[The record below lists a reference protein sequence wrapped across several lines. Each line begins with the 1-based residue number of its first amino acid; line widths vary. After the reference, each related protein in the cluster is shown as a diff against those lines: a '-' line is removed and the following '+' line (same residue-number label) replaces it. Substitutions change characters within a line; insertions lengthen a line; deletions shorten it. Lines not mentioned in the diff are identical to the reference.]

1 MKKRTLSL
9 ILALLMVCSLLPVS
23 AAADAPKS
31 GTCGENVTWT
41 LDDAGVLTISGTG
54 EATEKPWLEYKD
66 SIKSVVVKE
75 GVTSLFG
82 GSFAG
87 CTELTKVDLP
97 GSLKSMGYFSF
108 GECTGLSNIDIP
120 VGVKEID
127 ANVFSGCTGLTSVN
141 IPYGVEIIKSGAF
154 ANCTGLKNITI
165 PNSVKE
171 IWGEVF
177 SGCTGL
183 TSITVPESVTSLSS
197 AAFSGCTSLTSANIK
212 GGIKTLNASMF
223 ADCSS
228 LKSVSI
234 PSSVTNI
241 VNYAF
246 DGCTALKDVY
256 FGGTQAQWE
265 AIKIGSAN
273 EALKSA
279 VIHYGSTYPFTD
291 VDPAGRHAPFAE
303 AIQWAVNEG
312 ITTGYGNG
320 IFKPNADCS
329 RAQVVTFLWRAAG
342 SPAPKS
348 EDNPFVDV
356 FAKQDNGNDNPFYTA
371 ILWAVENGITNGV
384 DATHFAPS
392 KTCTRAQVVTFLW
405 RAEGQPEPASAVNP
419 FADVSAKQDN
429 GNDNPFYTAILWAV
443 GEGITNGTD
452 KTHFSPNN
460 TCTRAQVVTFI
471 YRDIA

>member
-9 ILALLMVCSLLPVS
+9 ILALLMVCSLMPVS

-82 GSFAG
+82 GSFVE
-87 CTELTKVDLP
+87 CTELTKAELP
-97 GSLKSMGYFSF
+97 NSLETIGYALFCDCIRLTS
-108 GECTGLSNIDIP
+108 IDIP
-120 VGVKEID
+120 DSVKEIEAEAFAD
-127 ANVFSGCTGLTSVN
+127 CIGLTSVS
-141 IPYGVEIIKSGAF
+141 IPGSVEVIKARAF
-154 ANCTGLKNITI
+154 MYCTALKSVTI

-171 IWGEVF
+171 IWTE
-177 SGCTGL
+177 
-183 TSITVPESVTSLSS
+183 
-197 AAFSGCTSLTSANIK
+197 A
-212 GGIKTLNASMF
+212 F
-223 ADCSS
+223 AD
-228 LKSVSI
+228 
-234 PSSVTNI
+234 
-241 VNYAF
+241 
-246 DGCTALKDVY
+246 CTALKDVY

-265 AIKIGSAN
+265 GIQIGSAN

-356 FAKQDNGNDNPFYTA
+356 FAKQDNGNDNPYYTA

-405 RAEGQPEPASAVNP
+405 RAEGQPEPESAVNP

-429 GNDNPFYTAILWAV
+429 GSDNPFYVAILWAV

>member
-9 ILALLMVCSLLPVS
+9 ILALLMVCSLLPVY

-54 EATEKPWLEYKD
+54 ETTERPWLEYKD

-75 GVTSLFG
+75 GVTSIFG

-87 CTELTKVDLP
+87 CTELTKVEFPD
-97 GSLKSMGYFSF
+97 SLESMGYFAF
-108 GECTGLSNIDIP
+108 GECTGLRSINIP
-120 VGVKEID
+120 AGVKEID
-127 ANVFSGCTGLTSVN
+127 AAAFGDCTGLTSVN
-141 IPYGVEIIKSGAF
+141 IPYGVEVIKSWAF
-154 ANCTGLKNITI
+154 SGCTGLKSVTI
-165 PNSVKE
+165 PGSVKE
-171 IWGEVF
+171 IWAEAF

-183 TSITVPESVTSLSS
+183 TSIIVPESVTSLSS
-197 AAFSGCTSLTSANIK
+197 GAFSGCTSLTSANIK
-212 GGIKTLNASMF
+212 GSIETLHASTF
-223 ADCSS
+223 KGCSS
-228 LKSVSI
+228 LKSVII
-234 PSSVTNI
+234 PSSVTSI
-241 VNYAF
+241 INYAF

-256 FGGTQAQWE
+256 FGGTQAQWN
-265 AIKIGSAN
+265 AINIDGGN
-273 EALKSA
+273 DALKSA

-291 VDPAGRHAPFAE
+291 VDVSGRHAPFAD
-303 AIQWAVNEG
+303 AILWAASEG
-312 ITTGYGNG
+312 IATGYGDG
-320 IFKPNADCS
+320 IFKPNAECS

-356 FAKQDNGNDNPFYTA
+356 FAKQDNGNDNPYYTA

-419 FADVSAKQDN
+419 FVDVSAKQDN
-429 GNDNPFYTAILWAV
+429 GNDNPFYVAILWAV

>member
-31 GTCGENVTWT
+31 GTCGDNLTWT

-54 EATEKPWLEYKD
+54 DMYNYPDSNVPWKAYVG
-66 SIKSVVVKE
+66 SITSVVVE
-75 GVTSLFG
+75 SGVTSIGERAFQ
-82 GSFAG
+82 A
-87 CTELTKVDLP
+87 CTAIKTISLP
-97 GSLKSMGYFSF
+97 GSVTSIGKCAFLACMKL
-108 GECTGLSNIDIP
+108 E
-120 VGVKEID
+120 
-127 ANVFSGCTGLTSVN
+127 SVN
-141 IPYGVEIIKSGAF
+141 IPSGVKVISDFTFSQCQSLKSIKLPEG
-154 ANCTGLKNITI
+154 ITSI
-165 PNSVKE
+165 GNQALQ
-171 IWGEVF
+171 
-177 SGCTGL
+177 GCDEL
-183 TSITVPESVTSLSS
+183 TSIILPSTVTSIGVQ
-197 AAFSGCTSLTSANIK
+197 AFMLCRN
-212 GGIKTLNASMF
+212 
-223 ADCSS
+223 
-228 LKSVSI
+228 LKSICI
-234 PSSVTNI
+234 PAGVTKTGYGLFAESN
-241 VNYAF
+241 NL
-246 DGCTALKDVY
+246 TDVY
-256 FGGTQAQWE
+256 FGGTEAQWKANPE
-265 AIKIGSAN
+265 HDALGLPETATVHFGS
-273 EALKSA
+273 
-279 VIHYGSTYPFTD
+279 YYPFTD

-312 ITTGYGNG
+312 VTTGYGNG
-320 IFKPNADCS
+320 IFPPNADCS

-342 SPAPKS
+342 SPAHKS

-443 GEGITNGTD
+443 ENGITNGTD
-452 KTHFSPNN
+452 STHFSPDSV
-460 TCTRAQVVTFI
+460 CTRAQIVTFI
-471 YRDIA
+471 YRDLA